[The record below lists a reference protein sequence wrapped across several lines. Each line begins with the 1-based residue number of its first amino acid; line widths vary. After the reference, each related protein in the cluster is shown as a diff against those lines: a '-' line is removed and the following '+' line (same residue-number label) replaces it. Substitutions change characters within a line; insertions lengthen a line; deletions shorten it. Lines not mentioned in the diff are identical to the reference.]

1 MCLKSAIEPLRRAAD
16 PRRWPLTLRLTLFF
30 SCAVAAILFA
40 VCSLLYARLKHELR
54 EQDEMELVRAVSI
67 ESDVVRSMEKERPG
81 GLWREEWGEYN
92 ERMGGVVFRVL
103 TPAGAEHGVQPLAGH
118 RHAGAPMPV
127 PRAAFPPPQKITPT
141 MAPAATTATAAA
153 VSPVF
158 ARWRCSVGA
167 PDRPRYLLTAA
178 AVETSPGQVWVVQAA
193 LDRSHSHRILDGYWT
208 TLSLAVA
215 AAVLASG
222 GLGLAI
228 ARHGLA
234 PLRAVSAEIGRTRA
248 DQLHARIGARPW
260 PSDLQ
265 LLANSF
271 DAMLERLQASFE
283 QLSRFSSDLAH
294 EFRSPINNLVAAAS
308 VTLARERGGDDYRET
323 LAVIVDEGE
332 RLSRMVS
339 SMLFIA
345 RAENAQQAMQCA
357 PLSAREEFAR
367 LADFFD
373 AAMEDGQVSLTSVG
387 DPGITVYADA
397 LLLRRALSNLI
408 SNALR
413 HTPPGG
419 AIALEARALA
429 GGREVELSVRD
440 TGCGIAAEHLPHLFE
455 RFYRIDSARAG
466 GESTGLG
473 LALVKSIAELHGGR
487 VTVDSAPG
495 QGARFAIV
503 LPAAR
508 PCDETEIA

>member
-1 MCLKSAIEPLRRAAD
+1 MCWKCALEAWRRAAD

-54 EQDEMELVRAVSI
+54 QQDETELVRAVSI
-67 ESDVVRSMEKERPG
+67 ESDVVRSLERERPG
-81 GLWREEWGEYN
+81 GVWREEWGEYN

-103 TPAGAEHGVQPLAGH
+103 TPAGAEHGMQAPAGH

-127 PRAAFPPPQKITPT
+127 PRAAFPPPWK
-141 MAPAATTATAAA
+141 MAAAGPAAAA
-153 VSPVF
+153 VAPVF
-158 ARWRCSVGA
+158 ARWRGGA
-167 PDRPRYLLTAA
+167 GAADGPRYLLTAA
-178 AVETSPGQVWVVQAA
+178 AVETGPGQVWVVQAA
-193 LDRSHSHRILDGYWT
+193 LDRGHSHRILDGYWT
-208 TLSLAVA
+208 TLSLALA

-271 DAMLERLQASFE
+271 DAMLARLQASFE

-345 RAENAQQAMQCA
+345 RADNAQQAMHCA
-357 PLSAREEFAR
+357 PLSAQQEFVR
-367 LADFFD
+367 LAEFFD
-373 AAMEDGQVSLTSVG
+373 AALEDAQVSLRSGG
-387 DPGITVYADA
+387 DPGLTVHADA

-419 AIALEARALA
+419 AIALQARALD
-429 GGREVELSVRD
+429 GGRRVELSVRD
-440 TGCGIAAEHLPHLFE
+440 SGCGIAAAHLPHLFE
-455 RFYRIDSARAG
+455 RFYRIDGARAG

-473 LALVKSIAELHGGR
+473 LALVKSIAELHGGH

-503 LPAAR
+503 LPGGSAPSAGLS
-508 PCDETEIA
+508 PPSSA